1 MHSSNHKKTT
11 LYTLHMT
18 NFKIGIIGAGWI
30 AGKMAMTL
38 NQMEGVEAYAI
49 ASRSLDKA
57 QAFANE
63 WGIKKAYGSYEE
75 LVDDKEVDM
84 VYIATPHSHHS
95 QQALMCIE
103 KGKPVL
109 CEKAFTMN
117 AKQAAEVL
125 AKSKEKNVFV
135 AEAIWT
141 RYMPISLQLIDLVK
155 NGAIGKPTMITANLG
170 YPMVGKERLM
180 KPELAGGALL
190 DVGIYPLNFA
200 AMIFGDKVEK
210 TISTCTKLD
219 TGVDAQSSITQIFA
233 DGKMASL
240 TTSMLAH
247 TDRMGVISGDGG
259 CIIVDNINNPQHLTI
274 EDKDFKI
281 VAEYDAPKQI
291 SGYEYQ
297 VTAAIEAIRAGKIE
311 TPFMPHSET
320 LRMMEMMDA
329 LRKEW
334 GIKYPGE

>member
-1 MHSSNHKKTT
+1 
-11 LYTLHMT
+11 MT

-84 VYIATPHSHHS
+84 VYIATPHSHHC
-95 QQALMCIE
+95 QHALMCIE

-155 NGAIGKPTMITANLG
+155 NGAIGNPTMITANLG

-200 AMIFGDKVEK
+200 AMIFGDKIEK

-219 TGVDAQSSITQIFA
+219 TGVDAQACITQIFA
-233 DGKMASL
+233 DGKMATL
-240 TTSMLAH
+240 NTSMLAH

>member
-1 MHSSNHKKTT
+1 
-11 LYTLHMT
+11 MT

-84 VYIATPHSHHS
+84 VYIATPHSHHC
-95 QQALMCIE
+95 QHALMCIE
-103 KGKPVL
+103 KGKTVL

-155 NGAIGKPTMITANLG
+155 NGAIGNPTMITANLG

-200 AMIFGDKVEK
+200 AMIFGDKIEK

-219 TGVDAQSSITQIFA
+219 TGVDAQACITQIFA
-233 DGKMASL
+233 DGKMATL
-240 TTSMLAH
+240 NTSMLAH

>member
-1 MHSSNHKKTT
+1 
-11 LYTLHMT
+11 MT

-200 AMIFGDKVEK
+200 AMIFGDKIEK

>member
-1 MHSSNHKKTT
+1 
-11 LYTLHMT
+11 MT

-84 VYIATPHSHHS
+84 VYIATPHSHHC
-95 QQALMCIE
+95 QHALMCIE

-155 NGAIGKPTMITANLG
+155 NGAIGNPTMITANLG

-200 AMIFGDKVEK
+200 AMIFGDKIEK

-219 TGVDAQSSITQIFA
+219 TGVDAQACITQIFA
-233 DGKMASL
+233 DGKMATL
-240 TTSMLAH
+240 NTSMLAH

-329 LRKEW
+329 LRKDW